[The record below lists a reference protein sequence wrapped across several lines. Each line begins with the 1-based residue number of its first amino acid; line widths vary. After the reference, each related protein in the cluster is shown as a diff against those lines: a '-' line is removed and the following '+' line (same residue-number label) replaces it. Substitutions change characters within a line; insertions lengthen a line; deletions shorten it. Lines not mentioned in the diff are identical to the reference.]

1 MKHAKYN
8 RFIHGDPDTLK
19 RISLLYYDE
28 VSRNKYYADGIF
40 IDGSLLIRT
49 DMETW
54 KGMVKKFRFKTI
66 LYLRSKETL
75 GNRLNSVPFL
85 FSLKLHAPL

>member
-1 MKHAKYN
+1 MSDKSKDTKHAKY
-8 RFIHGDPDTLK
+8 RKFIHGDPDTLK

-28 VSRNKYYADGIF
+28 VCRNKYYPDGIF

-54 KGMVKKFRFKTI
+54 NSMVKN
-66 LYLRSKETL
+66 L
-75 GNRLNSVPFL
+75 G
-85 FSLKLHAPL
+85 LKRYYISDQKRHWEID